1 MKFIA
6 FSWPKDRWQAV
17 QTPKAKCCLSSK
29 MWKVTA
35 CLICGVY
42 LCFVLQDVFG
52 SERRKAKMLNFSI
65 AYGKTAMGLAQDWK
79 VILCVLFLKLFY
91 SFFTW
96 HDRFWM
102 NTRLYNL
109 HVLGSIPHAIWGQ
122 VMCIKGPFLHPASTG
137 TTFFQSEAH

>member
-1 MKFIA
+1 
-6 FSWPKDRWQAV
+6 
-17 QTPKAKCCLSSK
+17 
-29 MWKVTA
+29 MWKVTT

-91 SFFTW
+91 SFFT
-96 HDRFWM
+96 
-102 NTRLYNL
+102 
-109 HVLGSIPHAIWGQ
+109 
-122 VMCIKGPFLHPASTG
+122 
-137 TTFFQSEAH
+137 